1 MHFEAKNIYYIIEK
15 SLSKYV
21 KITTLILALEISFL
35 SDLNNKFARLTLN
48 VNKIA

>member
-1 MHFEAKNIYYIIEK
+1 MHFKAKNIYYVIEK

-21 KITTLILALEISFL
+21 KITTFIFTLKTSFL
-35 SDLNNKFARLTLN
+35 NDFNNKFARLTLN